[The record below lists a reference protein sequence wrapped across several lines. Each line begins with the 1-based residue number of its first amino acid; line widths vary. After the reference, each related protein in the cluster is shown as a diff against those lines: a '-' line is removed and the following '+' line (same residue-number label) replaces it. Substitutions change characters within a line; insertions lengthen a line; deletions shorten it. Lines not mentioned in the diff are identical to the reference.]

1 MTPCPSCHSG
11 ESRVLGLATDRLFR
25 TTDKEFELCECRS
38 CEVVFLSPPPL
49 PEELANY
56 YPRGY
61 WWQTTARSHGA
72 NPWRSLLEGYRRF
85 MIRGQVRRIRRLAA
99 RISGNHR
106 RLLDIGCGDGL
117 FLAACRNGGWVR
129 LGLDPSLDALASARA
144 RAVDG
149 LAQGHADSLPFASDS
164 LDVITMFHVLE
175 HLPDPHQCL
184 REVRRA
190 LGPAGLLVVQVPNAG
205 SLQRY
210 IFGRSWA
217 GFDVPRH
224 LVNYRV
230 RNLRAVLSLNGFNPV
245 EVTHLSLR
253 DNPAIPVMSV
263 FPRLYPPS
271 RRTGPAGRRS
281 LPAWVNSLLDLG
293 YFFFVL
299 LITPLALAESLMG
312 RGGTF
317 VVVAEKAGTAARS

>member
-1 MTPCPSCHSG
+1 MTPCPNCHSG

-25 TTDKEFELCECRS
+25 TTGKEFELRECRD
-38 CEVVFLSPPPL
+38 CELVFLSPPPL
-49 PEELANY
+49 PGELATY

-61 WWQTTARSHGA
+61 WWQTTAHSHGA

-99 RISGNHR
+99 GISGNHL

-117 FLAACRNGGWVR
+117 FLAACQNGDWVR
-129 LGLDPSLDALASARA
+129 LGLDPSLDALASAQTRT
-144 RAVDG
+144 VDG

-175 HLPDPHQCL
+175 HLPDPHRCL

-190 LGPAGLLVVQVPNAG
+190 LRPAGLLVVQVPNAG

-224 LVNYRV
+224 LANYDV
-230 RNLRAVLSLNGFNPV
+230 QNLRAVLSSNGFNPV
-245 EVTHLSLR
+245 EVTHFSLR

-263 FPRLYPPS
+263 FPRLYPPA
-271 RRTGPAGRRS
+271 RRTGSAEHHRPPFG
-281 LPAWVNSLLDLG
+281 VNSLLDMG
-293 YFFFVL
+293 YFFLVL
-299 LITPLALAESLMG
+299 LATPWALAESLMG

-317 VVVAEKAGTAARS
+317 VIVAEKTGAAAQA